1 MGIEIALAVVGV
13 LAYLASPDLRG
24 PSRLVGFGY
33 MPQPPL
39 TGSVP
44 GTLPASLNYV
54 GCGLGRCTDVK
65 PPEEQ

>member
-13 LAYLASPDLRG
+13 LAYLGSPDLRG
-24 PSRLVGFGY
+24 PSRLGGFGY

-44 GTLPASLNYV
+44 VTLRASLNYA
-54 GCGLGRCTDVK
+54 GCGLGRCTHVERL
-65 PPEEQ
+65 EEP